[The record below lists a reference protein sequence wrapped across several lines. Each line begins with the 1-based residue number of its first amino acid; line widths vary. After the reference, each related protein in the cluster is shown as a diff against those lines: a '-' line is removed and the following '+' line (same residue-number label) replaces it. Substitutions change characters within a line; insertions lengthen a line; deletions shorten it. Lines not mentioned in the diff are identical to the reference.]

1 MQLTPNFRLR
11 KPDGTDPVDVQDFND
26 NADVIDTNLAGKL
39 DKTGDASNVVNK
51 FTQAGSRAN
60 LTSGEKLSLSLGKV
74 MKWFADLKTVA
85 FSGSYSDLSGKP
97 SIPSGTAASCGVAN
111 NDTTTASGFVAD
123 ARIVKIHGDE
133 IDTLNQNLNGFAFK
147 EEGGVKYVKGAD
159 SVWVPFSNP
168 EVYFAQC
175 SFPGDQST
183 IPFTVNKSTLWLLT
197 NADWFTSQYQN
208 QLKLQIG
215 NSTVSVTS
223 YTKYDN
229 CFIAKYDIKQYINKA
244 ASLTVNRSMVY
255 ANAYNYIILIGV

>member
-39 DKTGDASNVVNK
+39 DKTGDASNAVTK

-60 LTSGEKLSLSLGKV
+60 LTSGEKLSLSLGKA

-123 ARIVKIHGDE
+123 ARIVKTHGDE
-133 IDTLNQNLNGFAFK
+133 IDTLNQNLQELK
-147 EEGGVKYVKGAD
+147 EGIMKIATK
-159 SVWVPFSNP
+159 
-168 EVYFAQC
+168 
-175 SFPGDQST
+175 
-183 IPFTVNKSTLWLLT
+183 TVTVTTGNSGNT
-197 NADWFTSQYQN
+197 YQN
-208 QLKLQIG
+208 EIDLNDMGLDVSKIVACYFEPSNAQLRLG
-215 NSTVSVTS
+215 STAGGICT
-223 YTKYDN
+223 
-229 CFIAKYDIKQYINKA
+229 IAKDYNTATGKLLLSIGTTQHCLA
-244 ASLTVNRSMVY
+244 MTWTGTVI
-255 ANAYNYIILIGV
+255 AITA

>member
-1 MQLTPNFRLR
+1 MAYSKDMVIEDSEGNKYYNGLNPTKVIKN
-11 KPDGTDPVDVQDFND
+11 VND
-26 NADVIDTNLAGKL
+26 NAAITEEGYTPDALVT
-39 DKTGDASNVVNK
+39 KT
-51 FTQAGSRAN
+51 
-60 LTSGEKLSLSLGKV
+60 L
-74 MKWFADLKTVA
+74 
-85 FSGSYSDLSGKP
+85 
-97 SIPSGTAASCGVAN
+97 I
-111 NDTTTASGFVAD
+111 
-123 ARIVKIHGDE
+123 
-133 IDTLNQNLNGFAFK
+133 QNLNGFAFK

>member
-1 MQLTPNFRLR
+1 MAFKKKTWSDRMVEYAGRRKLTNVSTKQAIICDVERSE
-11 KPDGTDPVDVQDFND
+11 GTVS
-26 NADVIDTNLAGKL
+26 KE
-39 DKTGDASNVVNK
+39 GDAFSSQNMN
-51 FTQAGSRAN
+51 
-60 LTSGEKLSLSLGKV
+60 
-74 MKWFADLKTVA
+74 DLEQR
-85 FSGSYSDLSGKP
+85 
-97 SIPSGTAASCGVAN
+97 
-111 NDTTTASGFVAD
+111 VAD
-123 ARIVKIHGDE
+123 GFSEVKQTTDGLI
-133 IDTLNQNLNGFAFK
+133 QNLNGFAFK

>member
-1 MQLTPNFRLR
+1 MAFKKKTWTDRMVEYAGRRKLTNVSTKQAVIYDVERSE
-11 KPDGTDPVDVQDFND
+11 GTVS
-26 NADVIDTNLAGKL
+26 KE
-39 DKTGDASNVVNK
+39 GDAFSSQNMN
-51 FTQAGSRAN
+51 
-60 LTSGEKLSLSLGKV
+60 
-74 MKWFADLKTVA
+74 DLEQR
-85 FSGSYSDLSGKP
+85 
-97 SIPSGTAASCGVAN
+97 
-111 NDTTTASGFVAD
+111 VAD
-123 ARIVKIHGDE
+123 GFSEVKQTTDGLI
-133 IDTLNQNLNGFAFK
+133 QNLNGFAFK

>member
-39 DKTGDASNVVNK
+39 DKTGDASNAVTK

-60 LTSGEKLSLSLGKV
+60 LTSGEKLSLSLGKA

-123 ARIVKIHGDE
+123 ARIVKTHGDE
-133 IDTLNQNLNGFAFK
+133 IDTLNQNLQ
-147 EEGGVKYVKGAD
+147 ELQEGMMKIATKTVTVTTG
-159 SVWVPFSNP
+159 SNN
-168 EVYFAQC
+168 
-175 SFPGDQST
+175 ST
-183 IPFTVNKSTLWLLT
+183 
-197 NADWFTSQYQN
+197 YQN
-208 QLKLQIG
+208 EIDLNDMGLDPKKIVACYFEPSNTQLRLG
-215 NSTVSVTS
+215 STAGGICT
-223 YTKYDN
+223 
-229 CFIAKYDIKQYINKA
+229 IAKDYNTATGKLLLSIGSTQHC
-244 ASLTVNRSMVY
+244 LPMTWTGTVIAVT
-255 ANAYNYIILIGV
+255 A

>member
-39 DKTGDASNVVNK
+39 DKTGDASNAVTK

-60 LTSGEKLSLSLGKV
+60 LTSGEKLSLSLGKA

-123 ARIVKIHGDE
+123 ARIVKTHGDE
-133 IDTLNQNLNGFAFK
+133 IDTLNQNLAGLPTVKAGITELTFSGGNTTLTHNAGFPDTNYAVMFICDNVRMFPRMSTNLDGNKTTLSASAVNGA
-147 EEGGVKYVKGAD
+147 GAIANLDGKYRVMWIVA
-159 SVWVPFSNP
+159 
-168 EVYFAQC
+168 
-175 SFPGDQST
+175 
-183 IPFTVNKSTLWLLT
+183 
-197 NADWFTSQYQN
+197 
-208 QLKLQIG
+208 
-215 NSTVSVTS
+215 
-223 YTKYDN
+223 
-229 CFIAKYDIKQYINKA
+229 
-244 ASLTVNRSMVY
+244 RS
-255 ANAYNYIILIGV
+255 A

>member
-1 MQLTPNFRLR
+1 MAEILKDVFEDEKGNQHYIANNTETTFDQNGTPLNN
-11 KPDGTDPVDVQDFND
+11 G
-26 NADVIDTNLAGKL
+26 G
-39 DKTGDASNVVNK
+39 
-51 FTQAGSRAN
+51 
-60 LTSGEKLSLSLGKV
+60 
-74 MKWFADLKTVA
+74 
-85 FSGSYSDLSGKP
+85 DLSEASVNFTVSTARKALTAKARFKALLGDIAKWLTDL
-97 SIPSGTAASCGVAN
+97 GTAAFKNVAN
-111 NDTTTASGFVAD
+111 NDTTTVDGFVAD
-123 ARIVKIHGDE
+123 ARIVKTHGDE
-133 IDTLNQNLNGFAFK
+133 IDGLYQNLNGFAFK

>member
-1 MQLTPNFRLR
+1 MMVALAAMQGLF
-11 KPDGTDPVDVQDFND
+11 
-26 NADVIDTNLAGKL
+26 
-39 DKTGDASNVVNK
+39 
-51 FTQAGSRAN
+51 
-60 LTSGEKLSLSLGKV
+60 
-74 MKWFADLKTVA
+74 
-85 FSGSYSDLSGKP
+85 
-97 SIPSGTAASCGVAN
+97 
-111 NDTTTASGFVAD
+111 
-123 ARIVKIHGDE
+123 
-133 IDTLNQNLNGFAFK
+133 LNQNLNGFAFK